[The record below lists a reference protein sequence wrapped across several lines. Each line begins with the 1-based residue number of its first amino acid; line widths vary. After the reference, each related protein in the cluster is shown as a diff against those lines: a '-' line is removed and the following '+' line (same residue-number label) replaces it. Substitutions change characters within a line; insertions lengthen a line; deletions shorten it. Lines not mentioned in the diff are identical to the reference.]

1 MEYEKWVL
9 ELMTCIANY
18 AMPYLSDT
26 IALILARDR
35 DKSSG
40 IYFGF
45 YLCATLCFLVLS
57 ILCLSN

>member
-1 MEYEKWVL
+1 MGSNVWGSTK
-9 ELMTCIANY
+9 
-18 AMPYLSDT
+18 YLSDDGAG
-26 IALILARDR
+26 IFAGDR